1 MRYTADAIE
10 KILQE
15 YMDKSMD
22 SKSKE
27 EMLEALSVYHEE
39 LRVQNQEL
47 SRVNE
52 KLEIAKNEYERL
64 FMSSPVDYIIIDE
77 IGQILKVNDQAESI
91 LTHMDIRNARI
102 QKFFS
107 NDSQDKLY
115 LFLRNLREQRKT
127 QKVELDTRENHSKH
141 VKVIGEYIEHDNE
154 PAIIQLALLDETQ
167 EFKMRSHIEYLSMHD
182 QLTGLYN
189 RRFLEVEIKRLDVER
204 SLPIGIIMA
213 DVNGLKLV
221 NDAFGHSNGDL
232 LLIETANKLKQELR
246 AEDIIA
252 RTGGDEFVILL
263 PNTTEVKLR
272 HIIKRIESTCD
283 EVGFETIK
291 LSISFGYCTK
301 TIPNEDIQK
310 IIRIAEERMYRDK
323 LFKNTSQRKEIIN
336 GIISTLHAKHKRE
349 EAHSKRVS
357 RLTEMLAIELQ
368 FDEALVVKMKT
379 AGLLHDI
386 GKIAIDYSILD
397 KSCQLTEKEYQEIK
411 KHSEIGFRILRD
423 SAEFGDIADII
434 LSHHERVDGKGYP
447 RGLSN
452 HQIRLESK
460 MLAMCD
466 AFDAMISERP
476 YKEKSSI
483 KDAVNELMV
492 NADTQFDGKL
502 VKVFVERVVPKLDI
516 L

>member
-1 MRYTADAIE
+1 M
-10 KILQE
+10 
-15 YMDKSMD
+15 
-22 SKSKE
+22 
-27 EMLEALSVYHEE
+27 
-39 LRVQNQEL
+39 
-47 SRVNE
+47 
-52 KLEIAKNEYERL
+52 
-64 FMSSPVDYIIIDE
+64 
-77 IGQILKVNDQAESI
+77 
-91 LTHMDIRNARI
+91 
-102 QKFFS
+102 
-107 NDSQDKLY
+107 
-115 LFLRNLREQRKT
+115 
-127 QKVELDTRENHSKH
+127 
-141 VKVIGEYIEHDNE
+141 
-154 PAIIQLALLDETQ
+154 
-167 EFKMRSHIEYLSMHD
+167 
-182 QLTGLYN
+182 
-189 RRFLEVEIKRLDVER
+189 
-204 SLPIGIIMA
+204 
-213 DVNGLKLV
+213 
-221 NDAFGHSNGDL
+221 
-232 LLIETANKLKQELR
+232 
-246 AEDIIA
+246 
-252 RTGGDEFVILL
+252 
-263 PNTTEVKLR
+263 
-272 HIIKRIESTCD
+272 
-283 EVGFETIK
+283 GFEIIK